1 MAINVSNTR
10 RAALA
15 LASGAA
21 LLLGAV
27 ACSDAKEAAN
37 DATSAAGSAANE
49 ATSAA
54 GSAANEAS
62 SAANSA
68 ASEATSSNEAEGSEG
83 KDKLPAEIQTLWDN
97 EGGETGAL
105 GALKNVENN
114 DKGTL
119 ATFDKG
125 WVANSKEHG
134 AVKLI
139 GKIGETWV
147 NGGGLD
153 NKVGLPTAPEQ
164 GDAAQGWTQTFEHG
178 TIKWARGENGE
189 YTDTIDM
196 K

>member
-1 MAINVSNTR
+1 MAINVSKTR
-10 RAALA
+10 RTALA

-21 LLLGAV
+21 LLLGAA

-54 GSAANEAS
+54 GSAANEAT
-62 SAANSA
+62 SAASSA
-68 ASEATSSNEAEGSEG
+68 ASEATSSDEAEGSEG

-97 EGGETGAL
+97 EGGEAGAL
-105 GALKNVENN
+105 GALKNVEKN